1 MPHTTGVDVDM
12 DPSPSTPA
20 SSSNE
25 ECDNIFCKFCE
36 RNFKHKKSTYSFYG
50 GCPGCV
56 LASRLRD
63 CSNNNKK
70 LCCCMLPTHI
80 NTGFPVNEK
89 MEVIAKM
96 KKVS

>member
-25 ECDNIFCKFCE
+25 ECDNIFCKIYG